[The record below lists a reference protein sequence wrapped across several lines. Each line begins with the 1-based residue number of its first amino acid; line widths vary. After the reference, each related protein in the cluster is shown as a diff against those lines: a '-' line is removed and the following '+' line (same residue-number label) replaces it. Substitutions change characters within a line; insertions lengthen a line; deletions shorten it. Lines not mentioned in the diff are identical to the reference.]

1 MEFIIASHLEGL
13 SPYEVN
19 GVFLDLLLCYLFD
32 HRIQVLRG
40 QSEEV
45 VGLLLLL
52 LPYGRGSEDLL
63 ELVFLLWGGD
73 LVLQFQKLKLK
84 LLEGHIL
91 GLDTLAD

>member
-1 MEFIIASHLEGL
+1 M
-13 SPYEVN
+13 
-19 GVFLDLLLCYLFD
+19 
-32 HRIQVLRG
+32 
-40 QSEEV
+40 
-45 VGLLLLL
+45 LL

-73 LVLQFQKLKLK
+73 LVLQFQKFKLK